1 MKLIEN
7 NKKPIPISTTEEF
20 ILNWDAVPKELYMWR
35 YYRLEYG
42 GCNEDCFLERP
53 IYLPP
58 QADSY
63 ILELLFD
70 FWQAKKKRKILHK
83 IIQELERVCANDQ
96 NTGKT
101 ANLSRGG
108 KNDGEGEQGV
118 VEISHG

>member
-58 QADSY
+58 QADSCV
-63 ILELLFD
+63 LELLFD
-70 FWQAKKKRKILHK
+70 FWQAKKKRKILHR

-108 KNDGEGEQGV
+108 KNDGEGE
-118 VEISHG
+118 